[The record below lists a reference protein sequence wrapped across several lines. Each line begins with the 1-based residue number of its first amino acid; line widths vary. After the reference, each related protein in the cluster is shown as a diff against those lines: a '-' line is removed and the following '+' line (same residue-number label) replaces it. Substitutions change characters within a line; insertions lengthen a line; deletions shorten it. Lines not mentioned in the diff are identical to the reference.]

1 MKDDTPRGKL
11 ARLRIATTRDR
22 PGVLDELLSRAGAQV
37 LHAPLI
43 RIVPPTDVS
52 ELRET
57 LARAS
62 EYNWIVF
69 TSSNALRMVMQIGL
83 QPAGDAPA
91 FACVGDSTA
100 QEAAAAGWKVAL
112 TAGRQHVKGLIE
124 AFSQLSNTSG
134 RVLYPRSEIA
144 PPTLKEG
151 LQALGFMVD
160 DPVAYRT
167 LPDQS
172 GMNLLK
178 QSAVRLD
185 AVAFASPSAV
195 DNAWAALGESL
206 NRLRLFSIGPSTSA
220 RLRAHGL
227 PVAGEALEHT
237 AGGLAEAITAGKQ
250 PNE

>member
-1 MKDDTPRGKL
+1 MKDETPRGKL
-11 ARLRIATTRDR
+11 AGLRIATTREQ

-37 LHAPLI
+37 LHAPLV
-43 RIVPPTDVS
+43 RILPPTDAS
-52 ELRET
+52 ELRDA
-57 LARAS
+57 LAHAR

-83 QPAGDAPA
+83 QLVGDTPAI
-91 FACVGDSTA
+91 ACVGDSTA
-100 QEAAAAGWKVAL
+100 QQAAAAGWKVAL
-112 TAGRQHVKGLIE
+112 TAQRQHVKGLIE
-124 AFSQLSNTSG
+124 AFSQLSDTSG

-151 LQALGFMVD
+151 LQALGFTVD

-172 GMNLLK
+172 GMDLLK
-178 QSAVRLD
+178 HSAERLD

-206 NRLRLFSIGPSTSA
+206 KQLRLFSIGPSTSA
-220 RLRAHGL
+220 RLWAHGL
-227 PVAGEALEHT
+227 PIAGEALEHT
-237 AGGLAEAITAGKQ
+237 AGGLAEAITAGEQ
-250 PNE
+250 QNG